1 MNLQVLSRNHENFV
15 EQLKHKYGVILF
27 RMLYHNIVAVL
38 RRTNLEQLKHKN
50 NKLRIL
56 SLKDLKKRD
65 SYQVPVINSSFQV
78 LDNKPLKYG
87 LHQTFTDKN
96 TFFKRNLAVE
106 LEAVAASLDYYVK
119 QSVIAQPA

>member
-38 RRTNLEQLKHKN
+38 RRANLEQLKHKN

-56 SLKDLKKRD
+56 SIKDLKKRG
-65 SYQVPVINSSFQV
+65 SYQVPIINSLFQV
-78 LDNKPLKYG
+78 LDTKPLKYR

-106 LEAVAASLDYYVK
+106 LEALAASLYYYIK

>member
-27 RMLYHNIVAVL
+27 RMLYHNILAVL
-38 RRTNLEQLKHKN
+38 PRANLEQLKHKN

-56 SLKDLKKRD
+56 SIKDLKKRG
-65 SYQVPVINSSFQV
+65 SYQVPIINSLFQV
-78 LDNKPLKYG
+78 LDTKPLKYR

-106 LEAVAASLDYYVK
+106 LEALAASLYYYIK

>member
-38 RRTNLEQLKHKN
+38 RRANLEQLKHKN

-56 SLKDLKKRD
+56 SIKDLKKRG
-65 SYQVPVINSSFQV
+65 SYQVPIINSLFQV
-78 LDNKPLKYG
+78 LDTKPLRYR

-106 LEAVAASLDYYVK
+106 LEALAASLYYYIK